1 MNNATKAA
9 SSSVIVSSNSSMPH
23 IPIATSPTMSKS
35 QAISNKEQ
43 VPEGKSRFVPI
54 IPKPPLVPSVLS
66 SDAATREVNIKMSI
80 KNDKSAINDS
90 KLHNYISPHKLLK
103 NAQPRK
109 ESDRYKKH
117 AKQTPK
123 NVTLESK
130 FQSESKRQNIKPNT
144 SYTKIRPRIQPKP
157 VQSTKAETD
166 PNLQKSEDPPQI
178 SILDEAMEAWGIDGE
193 HSAAGYTMVDG
204 IMPMKGSDL
213 KDMINMNMNP
223 TDSANFHIP
232 ATYIDQTSD
241 VTSAQ
246 VNPQATGDYE
256 IPTSNEDNKGSSHSV
271 SQKEGNF
278 PF

>member
-9 SSSVIVSSNSSMPH
+9 SSSAIVSSNSSMPH
-23 IPIATSPTMSKS
+23 IPIVTSPTMSKS

-90 KLHNYISPHKLLK
+90 KLLK
-103 NAQPRK
+103 NEQPRK
-109 ESDRYKKH
+109 ESDRYKKN

-157 VQSTKAETD
+157 VPSTKAETD
-166 PNLQKSEDPPQI
+166 PNLQRSGDPPQI

-232 ATYIDQTSD
+232 TTYIDQTSD
-241 VTSAQ
+241 DTSAQ
-246 VNPQATGDYE
+246 VNPQETGNYE
-256 IPTSNEDNKGSSHSV
+256 IPTTNEDNKVSSHGV

>member
-1 MNNATKAA
+1 MESKFL
-9 SSSVIVSSNSSMPH
+9 SE
-23 IPIATSPTMSKS
+23 SKS
-35 QAISNKEQ
+35 Q
-43 VPEGKSRFVPI
+43 
-54 IPKPPLVPSVLS
+54 
-66 SDAATREVNIKMSI
+66 NIK
-80 KNDKSAINDS
+80 
-90 KLHNYISPHKLLK
+90 
-103 NAQPRK
+103 
-109 ESDRYKKH
+109 
-117 AKQTPK
+117 T
-123 NVTLESK
+123 
-130 FQSESKRQNIKPNT
+130 NT
-144 SYTKIRPRIQPKP
+144 SYTKNRPRIQPKP
-157 VQSTKAETD
+157 VPSTKAETD
-166 PNLQKSEDPPQI
+166 PNLQRAGDPPQI

-193 HSAAGYTMVDG
+193 NSAAGYTMVDG

-271 SQKEGNF
+271 SQKEGNI

>member
-1 MNNATKAA
+1 
-9 SSSVIVSSNSSMPH
+9 
-23 IPIATSPTMSKS
+23 MSKS

-90 KLHNYISPHKLLK
+90 KLLK
-103 NAQPRK
+103 NEQPRK

-166 PNLQKSEDPPQI
+166 PNLQRSGDPPQI

-193 HSAAGYTMVDG
+193 NSAAGYTMVDG

-213 KDMINMNMNP
+213 KDVINMNMNP

-232 ATYIDQTSD
+232 TTYIDQTSD
-241 VTSAQ
+241 DTSVQ
-246 VNPQATGDYE
+246 VNPQETGNYE
-256 IPTSNEDNKGSSHSV
+256 LQSTSNEDHKGSSHSV
-271 SQKEGNF
+271 SQKEGNI